1 MNWYP
6 TLYNTITKLNPQWTD
21 DKYYNRYNQHLLE
34 LFLEPFHSDIKDEK
48 TFKEKLARSA
58 LEAGV
63 NNIYTDSIINWLI
76 DIKEEKETIPY
87 GLITT
92 LEDAHHHKAN
102 WKTII
107 NKTKDIT
114 LLLDDN
120 ELLQSITPQII
131 TKELKKLGI
140 QKESL
145 SYFHDWPHVTVD
157 TIENYAKNI
166 LRWYTLSDIGKED
179 EKYKLFNRSKNWS
192 IEPRIFIIAI
202 HKKSNMVRY
211 YGYDPDDENYK
222 KNITNLLQHNF
233 LFSLHH
239 SL

>member
-1 MNWYP
+1 MNGYP
-6 TLYNTITKLNPQWTD
+6 TLYNTITKLNPQGTD

-48 TFKEKLARSA
+48 TFKEKLALAA
-58 LEAGV
+58 LEVGV

-87 GLITT
+87 NLIIT

-131 TKELKKLGI
+131 TKELKELGI
-140 QKESL
+140 EKESL
-145 SYFHDWPHVTVD
+145 SYFHDGPHITVD

-166 LRWYTLSDIGKED
+166 LRGYTLSDIGKED
-179 EKYKLFNRSKNWS
+179 EKYKLFNRSKNGS

-211 YGYDPDDENYK
+211 YGYDPDDDNYK
-222 KNITNLLQHNF
+222 KTITNLLQHNF

-239 SL
+239 LL